1 MCGFQCR
8 GALVSCLA
16 CHKLLV
22 VLVHQHALDLSV
34 QLLDILQQGL
44 SAGFLLLQC
53 VGELVDSVLQ
63 DLGCERQERD
73 QVLVG
78 HLQVFIT
85 LSSDHCWKHLLQLLG
100 DETVA
105 AVLSLGP
112 VLEIEGHGAE
122 LSEHPTDRIGTFLA
136 WGPRRGC
143 GRLLPRTSSERGG
156 RCSAGSLRPPLRRH
170 ALGDRA
176 VERDDGALQPP
187 VTAGHSNVGCPRAVE
202 NSTEGSDCD
211 TSDAIDLHLVL
222 RIRASRRVLE
232 VRVRVADVHRFSING
247 QRGPKPHKASQGNR
261 AAELRV
267 VEDRHFGSHAG
278 KASDRK

>member
-16 CHKLLV
+16 CHKLLM
-22 VLVHQHALDLSV
+22 VLVHQHALDLGV

-44 SAGFLLLQC
+44 SAGFLLLQS

-78 HLQVFIT
+78 HLQVFLT

-105 AVLSLGP
+105 AVLGLGP
-112 VLEIEGHGAE
+112 VLEVEGHGAE
-122 LSEHPTDRIGTFLA
+122 LSEHPTDRIGPFLA

-156 RCSAGSLRPPLRRH
+156 RCSAASLRSALRLLLASRH

-187 VTAGHSNVGCPRAVE
+187 VTGGDRSVGGPRAME
-202 NSTEGSDCD
+202 NSTVWSDCH
-211 TSDAIDLHLVL
+211 TCVAIDLHLVL
-222 RIRASRRVLE
+222 RKRASRRVLE
-232 VRVRVADVHRFSING
+232 VRALVADVHHFSING
-247 QRGPKPHKASQGNR
+247 QSGPKPHKASQ
-261 AAELRV
+261 
-267 VEDRHFGSHAG
+267 
-278 KASDRK
+278 